1 MQVAILSGIYA
12 EGASPDFRTSY
23 PRNLVPV
30 PKETGISG
38 GYLRPADGVADAGS
52 GPGICRGGINWNG
65 ALYRVLGT
73 KLCRVGAD
81 GLVTD
86 LGDVGSGGQVT
97 MDYSFDRLAV
107 ASGGRLYYWD
117 GTTLTQVTDPDLGTV
132 VDMQYISGYFM
143 TTDGENLIVTELAD
157 PTQVD
162 PLKYGSAE
170 IDPDPVLAIDELRT
184 EAYAFG
190 RYSIEVFQNV
200 GGTGFPFRR
209 IDGAQVMKGVVGTH
223 AYNALQDTFVFVGS
237 GRGEAPG
244 VYQMVP
250 GNVAKV
256 STREVDEILAGFTEA
271 QLSVTAVE
279 TRVDKH
285 HQHVLI
291 HLPDRCIVYDAM
303 ASKTMG
309 VPVWFVL
316 DSGLLHPSTYRARH
330 FVWCY
335 DRWNVADPLS
345 ARLGRMTPDV
355 STHYGA
361 EIGWE
366 FGTAVMYA
374 EGLGAIVHDIELVTL
389 PGRVALGMSPVVW
402 TSHSDDGA
410 TWSQERPTPA
420 GRQGQR
426 AKRIAWRRQ
435 GQLRHWRVQRF
446 RGTSDAHLSVVRLEV
461 QIEPLN
467 TKAGRG

>member
-1 MQVAILSGIYA
+1 M
-12 EGASPDFRTSY
+12 
-23 PRNLVPV
+23 

-81 GLVTD
+81 GLVTE

-97 MDYSFDRLAV
+97 LDYSFDRLAV

-143 TTDGENLIVTELAD
+143 TTDGENLVVTELAD

-170 IDPDPVLAIDELRT
+170 VDPDPIVAIDELRT

-256 STREVDEILAGFTEA
+256 RTREVDEILAGFTEA

-279 TRVDKH
+279 TRVDRH

-303 ASKTMG
+303 ASKTMD

-316 DSGLLHPSTYRARH
+316 DSGLLHQSTYRARH

-345 ARLGRMTPDV
+345 ARLGRMTTDV

-389 PGRVALGMSPVVW
+389 PGRVSLGMYPVVW